1 MGAINLDWARIT
13 GYVGLLCIVIS
24 VLASIIAAAV
34 PDYRN
39 MERPEEIVRWGRYL
53 WAYAAVTMGMYV
65 KKKTGKILELGGG
78 VLAGGLCLISPVAP
92 FVVLLYSFR
101 SFLVLSKAKSNLPF

>member
-24 VLASIIAAAV
+24 VLASIIAAVV

-92 FVVLLYSFR
+92 FIVLLYSFR
-101 SFLVLSKAKSNLPF
+101 SFLVLSKAKGNLPF